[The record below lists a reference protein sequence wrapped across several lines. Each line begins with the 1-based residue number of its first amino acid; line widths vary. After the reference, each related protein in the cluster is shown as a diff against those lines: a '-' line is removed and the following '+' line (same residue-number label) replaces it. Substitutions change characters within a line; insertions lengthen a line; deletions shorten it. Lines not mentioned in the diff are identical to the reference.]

1 MASLFVAARF
11 YSFERSTDD
20 SSYVM
25 AGALELCPRRKGRA
39 ERLWLVYLS
48 VEFVVMDARF
58 WEGRAGREMGV

>member
-25 AGALELCPRRKGRA
+25 AGALELCPSLAGPLEPNPTREAALFMPSSVCRA
-39 ERLWLVYLS
+39 T
-48 VEFVVMDARF
+48 
-58 WEGRAGREMGV
+58 